1 MSVAQDVWNYLTGHG
16 MTKAGTA
23 GMMGNI
29 YAESG
34 MIPNRVETLCLQRLK
49 EHGKIYTNATYT
61 AFVDDGTITEEQF
74 LHPLPGKQYGYGL
87 CQWTTP
93 SRKVQLYRLA
103 KSKHVSIGNLEMQ
116 LEFLISELKTSF
128 PFVWEVLHTTS
139 DIREASDIVL
149 TKFEMPKDVG
159 FNVKQGRYHYA
170 KSYYD
175 TYAKEDNM
183 SEIKTETQAIDKVLT
198 IACAEEGYHEK
209 ASASNLD
216 SKTANAGSNNYTKYG
231 KEMHALQPSN
241 MDYPAAWCD
250 LFVDWAFYKAFGAE
264 LARKILCG
272 NFDDYTVNS
281 ANYYKRAGRW
291 TLTAR
296 RGYQIFFQNRN
307 GICHTGLV
315 LNVSEGRVY
324 TIEGNKD
331 NQVKKMS
338 YALNDGYIAGYGMPR
353 YELAVGTTS
362 TTPTTSTAPTPSH
375 KYTGKCTPTAYQLI
389 KGDYGSAVKV
399 LQTLLNL
406 KGYKGKGGNAL
417 AVDGQF
423 GVNTEYAVTQL
434 QKQAGMT
441 NINFGTVS
449 TLTWNVL
456 LS

>member
-1 MSVAQDVWNYLTGHG
+1 MNVAEETWKYLINHG
-16 MTKAGTA
+16 LTKAGTA
-23 GMMGNI
+23 GLMGNLR
-29 YAESG
+29 AESG
-34 MIPNRVETLCLQRLK
+34 MIPNRVEILCLSRYREQ
-49 EHGKIYTNATYT
+49 GKYYTDATYT
-61 AFVDDGTITEEQF
+61 AFVDDGTITRSQF
-74 LHPLPGKQYGYGL
+74 LNPLPGKQYGYGL
-87 CQWTTP
+87 CQWTSP
-93 SRKVQLYRLA
+93 GRKGKLYDFA
-103 KSKHVSIGNLEMQ
+103 KSQKVSIGDLKMQ
-116 LEFLISELKTSF
+116 LEFLIDELKTSYST
-128 PFVWEVLHTTS
+128 VWTTLISTS
-139 DIREASDIVL
+139 DIKTASDIVL
-149 TKFEMPKDVG
+149 TKFEMPADVSAS
-159 FNVKQGRYHYA
+159 VKQVRYNYS

-175 TYAKEDNM
+175 EFTE
-183 SEIKTETQAIDKVLT
+183 EGEELTETQAIDKVLT

-216 SKTANAGSNNYTKYG
+216 SKTANAGSANYTKYG

-250 LFVDWAFYKAFGAE
+250 LFVDWCFYKAFGAT

-272 NFDDYTVNS
+272 TFDDYTINS
-281 ANYYKRAGRW
+281 ANYYKKAGRW

-296 RGYQIFFQNRN
+296 RGYQIFFQNSG

-353 YELAVGTTS
+353 YELAVTEEGKVTDY
-362 TTPTTSTAPTPSH
+362 

-389 KGDYGSAVKV
+389 KGDYGNAVKA

-406 KGYKGKGGNAL
+406 KGFKGKDGNVL
-417 AVDGQF
+417 AVDGEF
-423 GVNTEYAVTQL
+423 GVNTEHAVTQL

-449 TLTWNVL
+449 VKTWNVL

>member
-1 MSVAQDVWNYLTGHG
+1 MNVAEETWKYLTNHG
-16 MTKAGTA
+16 LTKAGAA
-23 GMMGNI
+23 GLMGNI
-29 YAESG
+29 KAESG
-34 MIPNRVETLCLQRLK
+34 MIPNRVEILCLSRYREQ
-49 EHGKIYTNATYT
+49 GKYYTDAVYT
-61 AFVDDGTITEEQF
+61 AFVDDGTISEAEF
-74 LHPLPGKQYGYGL
+74 LHPMGKQYGYGL
-87 CQWTTP
+87 AQWTSP
-93 SRKVQLYRLA
+93 NRKKGLYYLCKQL
-103 KSKHVSIGNLEMQ
+103 KVSIGNLNAQ
-116 LEFLISELKTSF
+116 LEYLVSELKYNYVS
-128 PFVWEVLHTTS
+128 VWETLTTTR
-139 DIREASDIVL
+139 DIKTASDIVL
-149 TKFEMPKDVG
+149 TKFEMPADVSAS
-159 FNVKQGRYHYA
+159 VKQTRYNYSKA
-170 KSYYD
+170 YYNEF
-175 TYAKEDNM
+175 TE
-183 SEIKTETQAIDKVLT
+183 EGEELTETQAIDKVLT

-250 LFVDWAFYKAFGAE
+250 LFVDWCFYKAFGAE

-272 NFDDYTVNS
+272 TFDDYTINS
-281 ANYYKRAGRW
+281 ANYYKKAGRW

-296 RGYQIFFQNRN
+296 RGYQIFFQNRS

-315 LNVSEGRVY
+315 LNISEGRVY

-338 YALNDGYIAGYGMPR
+338 YALNDGYIAGYGMPK
-353 YELAVGTTS
+353 YELAVGKE
-362 TTPTTSTAPTPSH
+362 TAPSY
-375 KYTGKCTPTAYQLI
+375 KYTGKCNPTAYQLI
-389 KGDYGSAVKV
+389 KGDYGNAVKA

-406 KGYKGKGGNAL
+406 KGFKGKDGNAL
-417 AVDGQF
+417 AVDGEF
-423 GVNTEYAVTQL
+423 GVNTEHAVTQL

>member
-1 MSVAQDVWNYLTGHG
+1 MNIAQDVWKYLSSHG
-16 MTKAGTA
+16 MTEAGTA

-34 MIPNRVETLCLQRLK
+34 MIPNRVEILCLKRLK
-49 EHGKIYTNATYT
+49 EIGKIYTDATYT
-61 AFVDDGTITEEQF
+61 AFVDDGTISREQF
-74 LHPLPGKQYGYGL
+74 LHPLPDKQYGYGL
-87 CQWTTP
+87 CQWTSP
-93 SRKVQLYRLA
+93 GRKDQLYDFA
-103 KSKHVSIGNLEMQ
+103 KSQKVSIGDLKMQ
-116 LEFLISELKTSF
+116 LEFLVSELKTSYSK
-128 PFVWEVLHTTS
+128 VWEVLHTTN
-139 DIREASDIVL
+139 DIKSASDIVL
-149 TKFEMPKDVG
+149 TKFEMPSDTG
-159 FNVKQGRYHYA
+159 ASVKQVRYNYS

-175 TYAKEDNM
+175 RFAEENDM

-198 IACAEEGYHEK
+198 IACAEEGYKEK
-209 ASASNLD
+209 ASANNLD

-250 LFVDWAFYKAFGAE
+250 LFVDWCFYKAFGTT

-272 NFDDYTVNS
+272 NFDDYTINS
-281 ANYYKRAGRW
+281 ANYYKKAGRW
-291 TLTAR
+291 TLTAK
-296 RGYQIFFQNRN
+296 RGYQVFFQNRS

-338 YALNDGYIAGYGMPR
+338 YALNDGYIAGYGMPK
-353 YELAVGTTS
+353 YELAVGEE
-362 TTPTTSTAPTPSH
+362 TAPSY

-389 KGDYGSAVKV
+389 KGDYGNAVKA
-399 LQTLLNL
+399 LQALLNL
-406 KGYKGKGGNAL
+406 KGYKGKDGNAL

-423 GVNTEYAVTQL
+423 GVNTEYAVAEL
-434 QKQAGMT
+434 QKQAGMQ

-456 LS
+456 LF

>member
-1 MSVAQDVWNYLTGHG
+1 MNVAEETWLYLTNHG
-16 MTKAGTA
+16 MTEAGAA
-23 GMMGNI
+23 GLMGNI
-29 YAESG
+29 RAESG
-34 MIPNRVETLCLQRLK
+34 MIPNRVEMLCLKRLK
-49 EHGKIYTNATYT
+49 EHGKIYTDATYT
-61 AFVDDGTITEEQF
+61 AFVDDGTISREEF
-74 LHPLPGKQYGYGL
+74 LYPLPGRQYGYGL
-87 CQWTTP
+87 CQWTSP
-93 SRKVQLYRLA
+93 DRKGQLYDFA
-103 KSKHVSIGNLEMQ
+103 KSQHVSIGDLKMQ
-116 LEFLISELKTSF
+116 LEFLVSELKTSY
-128 PFVWEVLHTTS
+128 PSVWAVLISTN
-139 DIREASDIVL
+139 DIKIASDTVL
-149 TKFEMPKDVG
+149 TKFEMPADIGASVRQTRYNYS
-159 FNVKQGRYHYA
+159 NV
-170 KSYYD
+170 YYD
-175 TYAKEDNM
+175 EFAKEGD
-183 SEIKTETQAIDKVLT
+183 ELTETQAIDKVLT

-250 LFVDWAFYKAFGAE
+250 LFVDWCFYKAFGAE

-272 NFDDYTVNS
+272 TFDDYTINS

-315 LNVSEGRVY
+315 LKVSEGRVY

-338 YALNDGYIAGYGMPR
+338 YALNDGYIAGYGMPK

-389 KGDYGSAVKV
+389 KGDYGNAVKA
-399 LQTLLNL
+399 LQALLNL
-406 KGYKGKGGNAL
+406 KGYKGKNGNAL

-423 GVNTEYAVTQL
+423 GVNTEYAVAEL
-434 QKQAGMT
+434 QKRAGMQ